1 MKTHTNQFKTN
12 LKNMG
17 KEINSIIT
25 YGQTT
30 LHDELYSIS
39 YHYEANILKSV
50 MKQLDI
56 ESSVDI
62 PLETIINFQSGIK
75 VENSYEY
82 LDYGNYVVY
91 KSEKQEDKGTYK
103 ITCYDKMLYAMKQNE
118 SLGITYPIT
127 LKNYLIA
134 IATKI
139 GLQVENTNFQNQ
151 NKQIQSELY
160 LGLEYTYRDILD
172 EIAQA
177 TGSIICINENDKIE
191 VRYPNETN
199 DTIDEEFLKD
209 INVKFGNKYGKIN
222 SIVLSRSGESDNVYL
237 RDEESVLEDGLCE
250 VKIVDNQILNWN
262 DRSEYLQ
269 GILSALDGFH
279 YYINDF
285 NSTGILYYDVFDT
298 YNVQIGEQT
307 YKCVMLNDEINITS
321 GIEEIIYTDMPSQSE
336 TDYTKADKTDLR
348 INQTYIIADKQNQ
361 QIQSLVSQIGDRSQ
375 KTTTIT
381 QDIDGINSQVE
392 DLEDLTKTV
401 TGNQTVTINDA
412 YPNESFL
419 ELHIYGNNSVFN
431 YLYPRDDLYPDDT
444 LYPFGDS
451 KIRFYNDKEDRTI
464 ELGIEEVLRSNNEV
478 KDELYIDY
486 KGNVSLIRRVNDDGT
501 TKTTPVTTLLGQL
514 HFKLI
519 EGNNTFTIL
528 NYIAQIEVKYAVKST
543 YTEIFATRVE
553 MDSEITQTAHE
564 IDLSVNKKLEN
575 YSTTTQMNAQ
585 IQLTADSIN
594 SEVSKKV
601 GNDEVI
607 SRINQ
612 SAEQITIDASKINL
626 NGSITANG
634 AFKIDTEGNMECNDA
649 KMKDSYMENI
659 AIKSMHAQDYSFY
672 FNSLGKVYGKAMEL
686 KGDIASATVFVINND
701 ENGNEVASTS
711 DFFFLRNTN
720 TGVTKVSLSNDGSSG
735 HIYCAGAIEAR
746 GSSSGVSTD
755 GSMFAT
761 SFINSSENDLKEN
774 IHKLKDISKNKSAV
788 RNGIDILK
796 SADIYEYNFKGQEHK
811 QIGVIIGKKYNTPE
825 EILSENKKGID
836 LYSMISIVWK
846 AVQEQQEQIEE
857 LQKEIKELKGEK

>member
-62 PLETIINFQSGIK
+62 PLETVINYQLGIK
-75 VENSYEY
+75 VGNSYEY

-118 SLGITYPIT
+118 SLEITYPIT

-298 YNVQIGEQT
+298 YNVQIGEQI

-321 GIEEIIYTDMPSQSE
+321 GIEEIIYTDTPKQSE

-419 ELHIYGNNSVFN
+419 ELHIYGNNSVFD
-431 YLYPRDDLYPDDT
+431 YLYPTDDLYPNDT
-444 LYPFGDS
+444 LYPYGDS
-451 KIRFYNDKEDRTI
+451 RIRFYNSEEDRTI
-464 ELGIEEVLRSNNEV
+464 DLGIEEVLRTNIEA
-478 KDELYIDY
+478 KDEVFIDFE
-486 KGNVSLIRRVNDDGT
+486 GNVSLIRRVNANGT
-501 TKTTPVTTLLGQL
+501 TKATPVTTVLGQL

-528 NYIAQIEVKYAVKST
+528 NYNAPIEVKYAIKST

-553 MDSEITQTAHE
+553 MDSEVKQTANE
-564 IDLSVNKKLEN
+564 IDLSVNRKLEN
-575 YSTTTQMNAQ
+575 YTTLEETNGVVEELNSTIN
-585 IQLTADSIN
+585 ITAEEIN

-601 GNDEVI
+601 GNNEVI
-607 SRINQ
+607 SKINQ
-612 SAEQITIDASKINL
+612 SAEQIQINANKISLARKTNKL
-626 NGSITANG
+626 N
-634 AFKIDTEGNMECNDA
+634 K
-649 KMKDSYMENI
+649 
-659 AIKSMHAQDYSFY
+659 
-672 FNSLGKVYGKAMEL
+672 
-686 KGDIASATVFVINND
+686 
-701 ENGNEVASTS
+701 
-711 DFFFLRNTN
+711 
-720 TGVTKVSLSNDGSSG
+720 
-735 HIYCAGAIEAR
+735 
-746 GSSSGVSTD
+746 
-755 GSMFAT
+755 
-761 SFINSSENDLKEN
+761 
-774 IHKLKDISKNKSAV
+774 
-788 RNGIDILK
+788 
-796 SADIYEYNFKGQEHK
+796 
-811 QIGVIIGKKYNTPE
+811 
-825 EILSENKKGID
+825 
-836 LYSMISIVWK
+836 
-846 AVQEQQEQIEE
+846 
-857 LQKEIKELKGEK
+857 